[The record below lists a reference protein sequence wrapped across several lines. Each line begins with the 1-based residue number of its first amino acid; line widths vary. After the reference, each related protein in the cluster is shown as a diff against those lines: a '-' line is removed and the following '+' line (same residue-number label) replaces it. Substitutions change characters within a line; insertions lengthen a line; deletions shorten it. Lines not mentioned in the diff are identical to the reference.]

1 MHAKHAAV
9 DNRSLTLDHSAL
21 LPQRILA
28 LAGLGLTL
36 AAALVIDRLSLALFR
51 SAAQSL
57 LYTPAMLMT
66 SVANLA
72 LALAVLTLVVWI
84 SARARRDPFVAAVY
98 LGVGALCLLLP
109 VLGVAFQSSG
119 WLADLRVALSPDTR
133 LAYTAALLAAAGLLH
148 ATRQISPRRRKDRQE
163 NQAG

>member
-1 MHAKHAAV
+1 MRIENPA
-9 DNRSLTLDHSAL
+9 LDHRPLARDPSAL
-21 LPQRILA
+21 LPQRVLA
-28 LAGLGLTL
+28 LFGLGLIL

-66 SVANLA
+66 SVANLS
-72 LALAVLTLVVWI
+72 LALAVLTLAGWI
-84 SARARRDPFVAAVY
+84 SARARRDPVVAAVY
-98 LGVGALCLLLP
+98 LGVGGLCLLLP

-148 ATRQISPRRRKDRQE
+148 AARRR
-163 NQAG
+163 